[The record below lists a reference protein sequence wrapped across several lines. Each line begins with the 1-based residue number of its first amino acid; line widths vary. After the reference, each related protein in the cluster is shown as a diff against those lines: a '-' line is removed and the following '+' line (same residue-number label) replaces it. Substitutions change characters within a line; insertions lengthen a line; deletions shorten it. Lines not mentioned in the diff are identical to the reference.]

1 MRGMTSTHS
10 TKQAASGVLWSGV
23 SQAGRVLIQTAALVV
38 LSRLLPPTDFGLLAM
53 AGVVTTFVNLLRDMG
68 TASAVI
74 QREVLGRELLDTVF
88 WFNIGLG
95 IALGVLVALL
105 AIPIATAF
113 DQPRLAGV
121 LSTLAVSFPI
131 ASSAA
136 VHQALMEREL
146 KFRTLAR
153 IEISSALISLAV
165 AAIAALSGLGVY
177 SLVLNAL
184 SATVLSSAQLWFA
197 SPWRPTLRWDREQFR
212 QLWGFSGNLA
222 SFQVLNYFARNADT
236 MLIGRFLG
244 ATDLAW
250 YNMGYKLML
259 FPLTNLSA
267 VVFRSLF
274 PVFSRKQS
282 DVSSFGALY
291 LKATGAIALF
301 TAPLMAGVWLLRKP
315 FVEVFFGEKWLPV
328 ADVLGW
334 LAPIGF
340 MQSVLST
347 VGLIY
352 LGVGKTRT
360 MMRWGVFSST
370 LTLVGM
376 VVGLQ
381 WGYLGVAR
389 TYALVNLLLFYP
401 GFAIPLRL
409 LGLHFTDLVKSIAPQ
424 LLTAFLMVALVG
436 GIDQVFTAGEGP
448 LFRLSVLTAAGV
460 CIYVSAAYLFMRSNL
475 QALLGTVHGLAR

>member
-1 MRGMTSTHS
+1 MASTHDAGR
-10 TKQAASGVLWSGV
+10 AASGVLWSGI
-23 SQAGRVLIQTAALVV
+23 SQAARVLIQTAALAV

-53 AGVVTTFVNLLRDMG
+53 AAVVTTLINLLRDMG

-74 QREVLGRELLDTVF
+74 QREALASELLDTVF

-95 IALGVLVALL
+95 MALGVLVAML
-105 AIPIATAF
+105 AIPIAAAF
-113 DQPRLAGV
+113 HQPHLAGV
-121 LSTLAVSFPI
+121 LTALASGFPV

-136 VHQALMEREL
+136 VHQALMERAL
-146 KFRTLAR
+146 QFRTLAR
-153 IEISSALISLAV
+153 IEISSAVIALA
-165 AAIAALSGLGVY
+165 AAAVAALSGLGVY

-184 SATVLSSAQLWFA
+184 VATLISTLQLWFA
-197 SPWRPTLRWDREQFR
+197 SPWRPTLRWDGAQFR

-282 DVSSFGALY
+282 DTASFGALY
-291 LKATGAIALF
+291 LRATGAIALF
-301 TAPLMAGVWLLRKP
+301 TAPLMAGVWVLRKP

-328 ADVLGW
+328 ADVLAW
-334 LAPIGF
+334 LAPIGC
-340 MQSVLST
+340 MQSLLST

-352 LGVGKTRT
+352 LGVGQTRT
-360 MMRWGVFSST
+360 MLRWGVFAST
-370 LTLVGM
+370 LTLLAF

-381 WGYLGVAR
+381 WGYVGVAR
-389 TYALVNLLLFYP
+389 SYAVVNLLLFYP

-409 LGLHFTDLVKSIAPQ
+409 LGLHFRDLLKAVAPQ
-424 LLTAFLMVALVG
+424 LLTALVMAALIG
-436 GIDQVFTAGEGP
+436 TLDQLFTSGESA
-448 LFRLSVLTAAGV
+448 LFRLSVLTASGL
-460 CIYVSAAYLFMRSNL
+460 CIYGSAAYLFMRSNL
-475 QALLGTVHGLAR
+475 QALLGTS

>member
-1 MRGMTSTHS
+1 MTSAHS
-10 TKQAASGVLWSGV
+10 ASKAASGVLWSGI
-23 SQAGRVLIQTAALVV
+23 SQAGRVLIQTAALVA

-74 QREVLGRELLDTVF
+74 QREVLEKELLDTIF

-95 IALGVLVALL
+95 VALGVLVALFS
-105 AIPIATAF
+105 IPIAMAF
-113 DQPRLAGV
+113 NQPGLAGV
-121 LSTLAVSFPI
+121 LTTLAVSFPI
-131 ASSAA
+131 ASSTA

-165 AAIAALSGLGVY
+165 AAIAALNGCGVY

-184 SATVLSSAQLWFA
+184 SATVISSVQLWWA
-197 SPWRPTLRWDREQFR
+197 SPWRPTLRWNSEQFR

-267 VVFRSLF
+267 VIFRSLF
-274 PVFSRKQS
+274 PVFSRRQG
-282 DVSSFGALY
+282 DVVSFGALY
-291 LKATGAIALF
+291 LKATGAIALI
-301 TAPLMAGVWLLRKP
+301 TAPLMAGVWVLRKP

-340 MQSVLST
+340 IQSVLST

-352 LGVGKTRT
+352 LGVGRTRT
-360 MMRWGVFSST
+360 MMRWGVFAST
-370 LTLVGM
+370 LTLVGL
-376 VVGLQ
+376 VIGLQ

-389 TYALVNLLLFYP
+389 SYAIVNLLLFYP

-409 LGLHFTDLVKSIAPQ
+409 LGLNFIDLLKSITPQ
-424 LLTAFLMVALVG
+424 LLIASLMAALVG
-436 GIDQVFTAGEGP
+436 AVDQVFTSGEGP
-448 LFRLSVLTAAGV
+448 LFRLSVLTASGLS
-460 CIYVSAAYLFMRSNL
+460 IYIGAACLFMRSNL
-475 QALLGTVHGLAR
+475 QALLGTLHGIAR

>member
-1 MRGMTSTHS
+1 MSSIHS
-10 TKQAASGVLWSGV
+10 PGQAASGVLWSGI
-23 SQAGRVLIQTAALVV
+23 SQAGRVLLQTGALVL

-53 AGVVTTFVNLLRDMG
+53 ASVVTALVNLLRDMG

-74 QREVLGRELLDTVF
+74 QRDVLESELLDTVF

-95 IALGVLVALL
+95 ITLGVLVALL
-105 AIPIATAF
+105 SIPIAAAF
-113 DQPRLAGV
+113 NQPRLAGV
-121 LSTLAVSFPI
+121 LTTLALSFPI

-136 VHQALMEREL
+136 VHQALMERGL
-146 KFRTLAR
+146 QFRTLAR
-153 IEISSALISLAV
+153 IEISSALLALAV
-165 AAIAALSGLGVY
+165 AAVAALSGLGVY

-184 SATVLSSAQLWFA
+184 IATVISTVQLWFA
-197 SPWRPTLRWDREQFR
+197 SSWRPTLRWDREQLR
-212 QLWGFSGNLA
+212 QLRGFSGNLV
-222 SFQVLNYFARNADT
+222 SFQLLNYFARNADT

-244 ATDLAW
+244 AADLAW

-274 PVFSRKQS
+274 PVLSRQQK
-282 DVSSFGALY
+282 DVASFGSLY
-291 LKATGAIALF
+291 LRATGTIALF
-301 TAPLMAGVWLLRKP
+301 TAPLMAGIWVLRKP

-334 LAPIGF
+334 LAPIGW

-352 LGVGKTRT
+352 LGVGQTRT
-360 MMRWGVFSST
+360 MMRWGVFASAMT
-370 LTLVGM
+370 LLGF

-389 TYALVNLLLFYP
+389 SYVVVNLLLFYP
-401 GFAIPLRL
+401 GFAIPLRM
-409 LGLHFTDLVKSIAPQ
+409 LGLHFTDLLKSIAPQ
-424 LLTAFLMVALVG
+424 LLTAIMMAVLVSA
-436 GIDQVFTAGEGP
+436 IDQLFTSSESP
-448 LFRLSVLTAAGV
+448 MFRLSVLTASGL
-460 CIYVSAAYLFMRSNL
+460 CIYATAAYLFMRSNL
-475 QALLGTVHGLAR
+475 QALLGTLQGIAR

>member
-1 MRGMTSTHS
+1 MRRMTSHS
-10 TKQAASGVLWSGV
+10 ARQAASGILWSGV

-74 QREVLGRELLDTVF
+74 QRDVLAKELLDTIF

-95 IALGVLVALL
+95 VALGCLVALL
-105 AIPIATAF
+105 AVPIAAAF

-121 LSTLAVSFPI
+121 LTALAVSFPL

-136 VHQALMEREL
+136 VHQALMERDL
-146 KFRTLAR
+146 QFRTLAR
-153 IEISSALISLAV
+153 IEIGSAAIALAV
-165 AAIAALSGLGVY
+165 AAIAALNGFGVY

-184 SATVLSSAQLWFA
+184 CATVLSSAQLWWA
-197 SPWRPTLRWDREQFR
+197 SSWRPTLRFDREQFR

-244 ATDLAW
+244 AADLAF

-274 PVFSRKQS
+274 PVFSRKQA
-282 DVSSFGALY
+282 DVRAFGALY
-291 LKATGAIALF
+291 LRATGAIALF
-301 TAPLMAGVWLLRKP
+301 TAPLMAGVWLLRRP
-315 FVEVFFGEKWLPV
+315 FVEAFFGEQWLPV
-328 ADVLGW
+328 AEVLGW

-352 LGVGKTRT
+352 MGVGKTQT
-360 MMRWGVFSST
+360 MMRWGVFSSAMT
-370 LTLVGM
+370 LAAL

-389 TYALVNLLLFYP
+389 SYAVVNLLLFYP
-401 GFAIPLRL
+401 GFAIPLRM
-409 LGLHFTDLVKSIAPQ
+409 LGLHFSDLLRAIGPQ
-424 LLTAFLMVALVG
+424 ILTACMMVALVG
-436 GIDQVFTAGEGP
+436 TIDQVFTAGESA
-448 LFRLSVLTAAGV
+448 LFRLSVLAAAGL
-460 CIYVSAAYLFMRSNL
+460 CIYASAAYLFMRSNL
-475 QALLGTVHGLAR
+475 QALLGTMQGTAR